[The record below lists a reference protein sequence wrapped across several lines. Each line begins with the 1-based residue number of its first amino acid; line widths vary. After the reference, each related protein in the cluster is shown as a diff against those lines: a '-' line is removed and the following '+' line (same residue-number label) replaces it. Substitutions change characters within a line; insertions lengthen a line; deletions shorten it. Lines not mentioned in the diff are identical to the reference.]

1 MTKFAAKAGA
11 IVLILV
17 AVTLGYVYRDVYIGR
32 LPPGW
37 FNPEQTIEEPRDL
50 EVTATPALPEGGPGE
65 GQAFSPARSSP
76 LFTVSPQRQQLI
88 GVRTSPITYRDFDN
102 TIRTVGIVELDE
114 TRISDVYT
122 KVSGWIE
129 DVFVDF
135 MFQPVEEGDPL
146 FTVYSPEL
154 LGTQEEYLIA
164 LKGLDVLGK
173 SQFES
178 VAFGAED
185 LVGAA
190 RRRLELWDITDEQIE
205 EIERTRQPIRALTV
219 YSPATGHVMY
229 RDAFRSKRVTPD
241 TKLYSIADHSV
252 VWVQAEIYENDIA
265 WIREGQQASMRV
277 NAFPNEVFTGRVAF
291 IEPHLNERSRTLRA
305 RLEYVNTDLR
315 LKPGMYT
322 EVELNTA
329 AGRRLVVPES
339 AVLPTGRRNIVFVD
353 HGQGNLEIRNIRLGA
368 RRGGYYEILEGLQ
381 EGDLVVVSGNFL
393 IDAESKIQAAEPA
406 WQGDEGP

>member
-11 IVLILV
+11 IVVILV
-17 AVTLGYVYRDVYIGR
+17 AVTLGYVYRDVYIRR

-37 FNPEQTIEEPRDL
+37 FNPGQTIEGARDL
-50 EVTATPALPEGGPGE
+50 EVIATPALAEGGPGE
-65 GQAFSPARSSP
+65 GQAFPPAQSSP

-135 MFQPVEEGDPL
+135 MFQQVEEGDPL

-154 LGTQEEYLIA
+154 LATEEEYLIA
-164 LKGLDVLGK
+164 LKGLDVLGQ

-178 VAFGAED
+178 VAIGAED

-205 EIERTRQPIRALTV
+205 GIERTREPIRALTV
-219 YSPATGHVMY
+219 YSPASGHVMY
-229 RDAFRSKRVTPD
+229 RDAFRSKRVTPG
-241 TKLYSIADHSV
+241 TKLYTIADHSV

-277 NAFPNEVFTGRVAF
+277 NAFPDEVFTGRVAF
-291 IEPHLNERSRTLRA
+291 IEPHLNEQSRTLRA
-305 RLEYVNTDLR
+305 RLEYANTDLR
-315 LKPGMYT
+315 LRPGMYT
-322 EVELNTA
+322 EVELSTA
-329 AGRRLVVPES
+329 GGRRLVVPES

-353 HGQGNLEIRNIRLGA
+353 HGQGELEIRNIDLEHDAAAITKFWKGSKKV
-368 RRGGYYEILEGLQ
+368 ILSWCPGI
-381 EGDLVVVSGNFL
+381 S
-393 IDAESKIQAAEPA
+393 
-406 WQGDEGP
+406 